1 MILATLHDI
10 DCGNYRSATR
20 PENFKQVQLQI
31 LEEINKGR
39 YIAST
44 TKPKNGKHIRGS
56 AKRRIVQRYDLFMMP
71 VDPLDIQLI
80 L

>member
-20 PENFKQVQLQI
+20 PENFIKVQLQI

-39 YIAST
+39 YIVST
-44 TKPKNGKHIRGS
+44 TKPNKT
-56 AKRRIVQRYDLFMMP
+56 
-71 VDPLDIQLI
+71 
-80 L
+80 